1 MHGEI
6 YLLLLLV
13 NHRKR
18 VPFTVVADNSLFTVY
33 SFQAQCFNSASVKP
47 KSDHLPQVSSE
58 LRYLL
63 LHLAV
68 KMVRCIFL
76 TPVQTKQG

>member
-6 YLLLLLV
+6 YVLLLLV

-18 VPFTVVADNSLFTVY
+18 IPFTVVADNSLFTVY
-33 SFQAQCFNSASVKP
+33 TFQAQCFNSASVKP
-47 KSDHLPQVSSE
+47 KSDHLQKVSSE

-63 LHLAV
+63 LHV
-68 KMVRCIFL
+68 GCENDVCIFL
-76 TPVQTKQG
+76 TPVQT